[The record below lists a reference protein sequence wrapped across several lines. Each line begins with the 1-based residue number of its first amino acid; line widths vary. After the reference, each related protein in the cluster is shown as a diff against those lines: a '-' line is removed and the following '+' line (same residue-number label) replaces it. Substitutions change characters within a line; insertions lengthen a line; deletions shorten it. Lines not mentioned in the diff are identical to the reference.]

1 MARFIQPPQQQ
12 IVSMYTPENVEF
24 YANLLNKAQSD
35 LERATAI
42 KQAAID
48 KMGDLP
54 FFTKEDRDATLG
66 RVQQILSNSL
76 DDDFISPSKV
86 TSAVMQANSE
96 VMPGIH
102 ALKAKAKAAET
113 YEKMQLAYGPNAWLN
128 ADPRQQSIVDPATGR
143 FVDPNKFKAVGIN
156 AEEVDKLLLASQQQ
170 ELNYSYD
177 EPTKSDL
184 PGYLKVN
191 KYTGLS
197 DLKREELYK
206 PGSASAIAIAKSQLA
221 TMPQLREV
229 FGSEE
234 AALTRL
240 MERNY
245 QTTGN
250 YKQTVDSQYLTDR
263 NYIDA
268 DTRARLSAGSGGA
281 STSVFKP
288 VEGDVT
294 TTDVTN
300 DLLKSF
306 VGNSDVSSSD
316 MEFNKDGRL
325 VQKNLAEDVAV
336 TNQYGQVVGYTP
348 ASSKRKADAMRR
360 NTAMNK
366 AITAMRKSLQD
377 SGLSIVQDS
386 KTGKM
391 RARTD
396 KEVFDFYNQA
406 ATNSAN
412 TFGRNFEINPGLGII
427 GANSFFEPDGSR
439 KDFRNANVE
448 IDMNDGKGWRAIDES
463 KFAEELGFDISN
475 GKEKMEYINTLKS
488 LGSGIYDFMGGSA
501 KIRTATTNN
510 KGEEISIR
518 YNASPEVSAYK
529 KPVVELYS
537 AFTKPIPLNKDGRG
551 KIIQVGNDSSTGKPV
566 YVEVVSDFTVD
577 NSGKPIIA
585 PKVIGISQDTESGK
599 AYAQIYA
606 TYGYNGLLETVQ
618 TSTDEAL
625 ISSDNIYT
633 KKAVNLKEVPNG
645 E

>member
-12 IVSMYTPENVEF
+12 IVSMYSPENVEF

-35 LERATAI
+35 LERGTAI

-76 DDDFISPSKV
+76 EDDFISPSKV

-184 PGYLKVN
+184 PGYLKIN

-268 DTRARLSAGSGGA
+268 DTRASLS
-281 STSVFKP
+281 
-288 VEGDVT
+288 
-294 TTDVTN
+294 
-300 DLLKSF
+300 
-306 VGNSDVSSSD
+306 
-316 MEFNKDGRL
+316 
-325 VQKNLAEDVAV
+325 
-336 TNQYGQVVGYTP
+336 
-348 ASSKRKADAMRR
+348 
-360 NTAMNK
+360 
-366 AITAMRKSLQD
+366 
-377 SGLSIVQDS
+377 
-386 KTGKM
+386 
-391 RARTD
+391 
-396 KEVFDFYNQA
+396 
-406 ATNSAN
+406 
-412 TFGRNFEINPGLGII
+412 
-427 GANSFFEPDGSR
+427 
-439 KDFRNANVE
+439 
-448 IDMNDGKGWRAIDES
+448 
-463 KFAEELGFDISN
+463 
-475 GKEKMEYINTLKS
+475 
-488 LGSGIYDFMGGSA
+488 
-501 KIRTATTNN
+501 
-510 KGEEISIR
+510 
-518 YNASPEVSAYK
+518 
-529 KPVVELYS
+529 
-537 AFTKPIPLNKDGRG
+537 
-551 KIIQVGNDSSTGKPV
+551 
-566 YVEVVSDFTVD
+566 
-577 NSGKPIIA
+577 
-585 PKVIGISQDTESGK
+585 
-599 AYAQIYA
+599 
-606 TYGYNGLLETVQ
+606 
-618 TSTDEAL
+618 
-625 ISSDNIYT
+625 
-633 KKAVNLKEVPNG
+633 
-645 E
+645 